1 MNPDAYRKY
10 KAEQEKVELPD
21 EVKDDI
27 EKQMSNPL
35 RHSDS
40 EILKYFEYLLDHPE
54 ESRFYKEQQFKL
66 NSEMPCDDQPS
77 VGWKIEIPIISMDF

>member
-1 MNPDAYRKY
+1 MKVLLNPDAYRKY

-35 RHSDS
+35 RYSDS
-40 EILKYFEYLLDHPE
+40 EIL
-54 ESRFYKEQQFKL
+54 
-66 NSEMPCDDQPS
+66 
-77 VGWKIEIPIISMDF
+77 